1 MECFTKNFSAELI
14 NELTYSFEEKVYQPN
29 DVIFKVIKHIFIF
42 YKSKGKLI

>member
-1 MECFTKNFSAELI
+1 MECFTKNFSTELI

-29 DVIFKVIKHIFIF
+29 DVIFKVLSIFLLF